1 MFSEKC
7 AKQYHIKKGDQVE
20 VLSGIW
26 RKESGKVVAVVKKK
40 DRVVLEMQGLSPE
53 KQEMIGK
60 RTVKKSPKT
69 PQRGLVERA
78 VSVHVSNVRKKA

>member
-7 AKQYHIKKGDQVE
+7 DKRYHVKKGDQVE
-20 VLSGIW
+20 VLSGVW
-26 RKESGKVVAVVKKK
+26 RKESGKVVAVIKKN
-40 DRVVLEMQGLSPE
+40 DRVVLEMQALSPE

-78 VSVHVSNVRKKA
+78 VSVHVSNVKKKA